1 MARSTPPLAIRL
13 LAPLAS
19 LRLAIILL
27 SLFAA
32 CLAGAT
38 LLESHYGARAAR
50 ELVYRTWAFAGLL
63 ALLAVNVVGA
73 ALKKYPWKRHQTGF
87 LVTHAGLLVL
97 LLGGLL
103 TALFGVEGQMVLIDT
118 PNPDLQARIGLS
130 NQARSIHLPDTHEIE
145 VYCLRRRQL
154 ADDPGLRDFLR
165 TVHHGEEIPA
175 RLLGYA
181 RDRWSLSFRPGPF
194 TWHPD
199 EHAPG
204 RLPWAVRI
212 LQGLASPWPGY
223 TLDLGEALLTVDNFY
238 PHVEYSPTGGG
249 KFVPREAAPSE
260 EAALEPAVRCCLH
273 GRGERQPFWLGLARG
288 AVPIRFGDDLYLV
301 RYRTAVIPVD
311 FNLTLH
317 RAREVKD
324 PGTNRPAWFQSDV
337 SVNGLGND
345 PPPREH
351 RIVMNQPLA
360 VGGYRVYQANYRLL
374 IDPRT
379 GEPLRDGP
387 RLISLSGL
395 AVARDP
401 GLWLEYTGAFL
412 VALGITMMFTM
423 KAYFFQPR
431 GRASAQPAG

>member
-1 MARSTPPLAIRL
+1 MARSTPPLAVRL

-19 LRLAIILL
+19 LRLAIVLL

-50 ELVYRTWAFAGLL
+50 ELVYRSWGFAGLL
-63 ALLAVNVVGA
+63 ALLAANVVGA

-87 LVTHAGLLVL
+87 LVTHTGLLVL

-118 PNPDLQARIGLS
+118 PDPALQARIGLT

-145 VYCLRRRQL
+145 VFCLRRRQL

-165 TVHHGEEIPA
+165 AIHHGEEVPDKLID
-175 RLLGYA
+175 YA
-181 RDRWSLSFRPGPF
+181 RDRWSLTFRPGPF

-204 RLPWAVRI
+204 RLPWAVRV
-212 LQGLASPWPGY
+212 LQGIASPWPGY
-223 TLDLGEALLTVDNFY
+223 TLDLGEATLSVDNFY
-238 PHVEYSPTGGG
+238 PHVEYSANGEGR
-249 KFVPREAAPSE
+249 FVPRESAPGE
-260 EAALEPAVRCCLH
+260 EVALEPAVRCSLQ
-273 GRGERQPFWLGLARG
+273 GRGERQPFWLGLSRG
-288 AVPIRFGDDLYLV
+288 AVPLRLGDTLYLV
-301 RYRTAVIPVD
+301 RYRPAVVPVD
-311 FNLTLH
+311 FTLTLH
-317 RAREVKD
+317 RAWEQKD
-324 PGTNRPAWFQSDV
+324 PGTSRPAWFQSDV
-337 SVNGLGND
+337 SVSGLDNAA
-345 PPPREH
+345 PAREH
-351 RIVMNQPLA
+351 RIVMNHPLA
-360 VGGYRVYQANYRLL
+360 VAGYRVYQANYRVL

-379 GEPLRDGP
+379 HQPLRDGP

-401 GLWLEYTGAFL
+401 GLWLEYAGACL
-412 VALGITMMFTM
+412 VALGIFTMFTM
-423 KAYFFQPR
+423 KVYFFQPR
-431 GRASAQPAG
+431 RRASTPPA